1 MCSWFHV
8 VKVWWSGCN
17 TTMAIRYSLF
27 CDDIVTLESSPPSIF
42 VFIFHHVLS
51 AMEPRPWLHNRLC
64 PDAQSFFFPGAFL
77 RPNIVACVA
86 TSCLPCRGNLI
97 HFRAHHY
104 FRYYFWRACLKPR
117 FFFFSNTFFC
127 IFLFTGMS
135 FRDIFFVY
143 ERVYIWSPSFCSFA
157 ILLLIL
163 RLCLGYPNGLGF
175 RHGI

>member
-8 VKVWWSGCN
+8 VKVWWSGCS
-17 TTMAIRYSLF
+17 TTIAIRYSLF

-117 FFFFSNTFFC
+117 FFFKHFF
-127 IFLFTGMS
+127 FLYFPVHRNVLQRYFLCLWKS
-135 FRDIFFVY
+135 VY
-143 ERVYIWSPSFCSFA
+143 LKP
-157 ILLLIL
+157 LLL
-163 RLCLGYPNGLGF
+163 
-175 RHGI
+175 